1 MDILYLQLLFYFLGF
16 SSSWFAFYMVLRKY
30 KEDKV
35 ELNKK
40 ISELDEEIHT
50 LRVKY
55 GLDEI
60 AWNYNGWE
68 EEMIRVPD
76 KN

>member
-1 MDILYLQLLFYFLGF
+1 
-16 SSSWFAFYMVLRKY
+16 MVLRKY

-60 AWNYNGWE
+60 DWNYNGWE